1 MGFYIPN
8 APNASVIDQSEPDSV
23 DFTVLGDRKT
33 GVVSGCLVIAQTTPD
48 QTVQVSAGEV
58 LSNGS
63 YLTVSGNINLS
74 VGSGSSA
81 GPRFDLVVVTSSN
94 TLVVRP
100 GDAGANPTFP
110 ALVDGDVLL
119 AAIYRTS
126 GTAST
131 VANSQIIDKRVLT
144 PSNIARTGSGA
155 PSGSI
160 GNIGDRYINI
170 NTSTITGQSQLW
182 VKTSASAWENVA
194 EYYQPAIR
202 TTSNATD
209 TLNITDINNV
219 IEYSSACNIRI
230 LSTSNADFPVGS
242 TITLVKTSGLASN
255 VVVDSGGSYVTV
267 NSSLGLKLRAQY
279 STASLMKRPDGTW
292 LLFGDL
298 TTA

>member
-23 DFTVLGDRKT
+23 DFSVLGDRKT
-33 GVVSGCLVIAQTTPD
+33 GVISGCLVIAQTTPD

-58 LSNGS
+58 LSNGN
-63 YLTVSGNINLS
+63 YVTVNGDVNFS
-74 VGSGSSA
+74 VGAGSSS
-81 GPRFDLVVVTSSN
+81 GPLFNLIVVTSAGAIA
-94 TLVVRP
+94 VRT
-100 GDAGANPTFP
+100 GTAGANPTFP

-131 VANSQIIDKRVLT
+131 IANTQITDKRVIAF
-144 PSNIARTGSGA
+144 SNTARFGAGA
-155 PSGSI
+155 PSGSV
-160 GNIGDRYINI
+160 GNIGDKYVNTT
-170 NTSTITGQSQLW
+170 TSTITGQSQLW
-182 VKTSASAWENVA
+182 TKTGASTWENVA

-202 TTSNATD
+202 STANATD
-209 TLNITDINNV
+209 TLSITDINNV
-219 IEYSSACNIRI
+219 VEYSGACNIRI
-230 LSTSNADFPVGS
+230 LATSNASFPVGS
-242 TITLVKTSGLASN
+242 TITLVKTGGPTLN

-267 NSSLGLKLRAQY
+267 NSSLGLKMRVQW